1 MLDELLEH
9 ENITKIP
16 PKLKQYSATFKRDK
30 TDSLK
35 DSYKDELRKLGNS
48 KKISIMEKI
57 KYRQKKEEEK
67 KRKMLFN
74 TLHKEKKIN
83 LHQFLSRMQNY
94 EQRRKY
100 NIELKKYEKLRQET
114 STLQDKPKINKQLK
128 YNEKIPKEPLYKRTE
143 EVLDEK
149 KKVIES
155 LSIFY
160 TLPKEVQKQKKIMR
174 NRYKIKNYSVE
185 IENTKNNF
193 DDNQGTYKKNKKEKN
208 KKMTR
213 QKSDE
218 FYYKQ
223 EEWYQNKKAK
233 EQYFEKLYQKQLNT
247 YSDFTFHPYI
257 NQVTLEILDIKNN
270 INTNNDDCYKY
281 NINKSQ
287 YDDYDMNK
295 GKTIFDKLY
304 EDRYKVNYYNSPENI
319 MSSISFDDNYN
330 YTLYHLKKKNK
341 YKNISPKYLDV
352 YKKKKNN
359 NLIMNK
365 NNSFDNNI
373 NININ
378 NINPDEKKKKR
389 NLKENRS
396 YDDINTM
403 KNQLK
408 NSANSRNLKKYKPNR
423 FNYTKSK
430 DGKYKENKEIDNYQ
444 WKNSLLNINYAKG
457 RTNDFTYHLNVRQ
470 RGAWDPNFLNQ
481 ITFDKNAN
489 TRSIINDI
497 ISN

>member
-1 MLDELLEH
+1 MLDELLDH
-9 ENITKIP
+9 ENITKVP

-128 YNEKIPKEPLYKRTE
+128 NNEKIPKEPLYKRTE

-213 QKSDE
+213 QKS
-218 FYYKQ
+218 
-223 EEWYQNKKAK
+223 N
-233 EQYFEKLYQKQLNT
+233 
-247 YSDFTFHPYI
+247 
-257 NQVTLEILDIKNN
+257 
-270 INTNNDDCYKY
+270 
-281 NINKSQ
+281 
-287 YDDYDMNK
+287 
-295 GKTIFDKLY
+295 
-304 EDRYKVNYYNSPENI
+304 
-319 MSSISFDDNYN
+319 
-330 YTLYHLKKKNK
+330 
-341 YKNISPKYLDV
+341 
-352 YKKKKNN
+352 
-359 NLIMNK
+359 
-365 NNSFDNNI
+365 
-373 NININ
+373 
-378 NINPDEKKKKR
+378 
-389 NLKENRS
+389 
-396 YDDINTM
+396 
-403 KNQLK
+403 
-408 NSANSRNLKKYKPNR
+408 
-423 FNYTKSK
+423 
-430 DGKYKENKEIDNYQ
+430 
-444 WKNSLLNINYAKG
+444 
-457 RTNDFTYHLNVRQ
+457 
-470 RGAWDPNFLNQ
+470 
-481 ITFDKNAN
+481 
-489 TRSIINDI
+489 
-497 ISN
+497 